1 VVDGEFSL
9 VDRTYKNPNQ
19 MISKGKRAWSNIQH
33 STVFFVD
40 RS

>member
-19 MISKGKRAWSNIQH
+19 MISKGKRA
-33 STVFFVD
+33 
-40 RS
+40 